1 MHNLPN
7 ELVWVVGKA
16 GIGEIKIETL
26 LRAATDREFLSLAYG
41 ILKMNSLYNIYCH
54 VKIGRKLNIRRYID
68 YLTF

>member
-41 ILKMNSLYNIYCH
+41 ILKMNSPI
-54 VKIGRKLNIRRYID
+54 
-68 YLTF
+68 